1 MSDMISLMKRR
12 QTITFKETVKRM
24 ETLGVYRSEFD
35 TVIERYAQ
43 MRVQYDTL
51 CEEWAKSGFI
61 TTEEYTNK
69 SGATNERKTALY
81 SVIEKLRT
89 DLTDLENTLGLTPK
103 GLQTMKKKGL
113 EQKKKT
119 ALGNLLDK

>member
-1 MSDMISLMKRR
+1 MSITESTMKRR
-12 QTITFKETVKRM
+12 QNVAFKETVKRM
-24 ETLGVYRSEFD
+24 ETLGVYRPEFD
-35 TVIERYAQ
+35 TVVERYAQ
-43 MRVQYDTL
+43 MQVQYNIL
-51 CEEWAKSGFI
+51 YEEWAKVEFS

-81 SVIEKLRT
+81 SVIEKLRA
-89 DLTDLENTLGLTPK
+89 DLTDLENTLGMTPK
-103 GLQTMKKKGL
+103 GLQGMKKKGL